1 MDYLGVRNF
10 QGRQTFGITPML
22 LEVTLEGGE
31 EVGEGGR
38 GRARDK
44 QTSDGVQG
52 VHIRREGN
60 LTGNVNEE
68 QRNLAQAH
76 GPLGEVGRR

>member
-1 MDYLGVRNF
+1 M
-10 QGRQTFGITPML
+10 
-22 LEVTLEGGE
+22 
-31 EVGEGGR
+31 GEGGR

-44 QTSDGVQG
+44 QIGDGVQE

-60 LTGNVNEE
+60 LMGNVNEE